1 MDSLAVCGTR
11 STGNRE
17 LVTDGAERV
26 AHAFQRL
33 IDVGGANVEMR
44 DRTELM
50 RTSMAQG
57 EGEPRVLQVNRF
69 RSGQACSI
77 GIRRCRL
84 T

>member
-1 MDSLAVCGTR
+1 
-11 STGNRE
+11 
-17 LVTDGAERV
+17 VTDGAERV

-50 RTSMAQG
+50 RASRPVSTTHTAPASTTGSRMAKI
-57 EGEPRVLQVNRF
+57 ESPSSARVAAKMPID
-69 RSGQACSI
+69 SGGWS
-77 GIRRCRL
+77 